1 MAVTPLAS
9 VGATNDCSG
18 ASFFF
23 VTALSLSCF
32 VPTLFGGSV
41 NAAYAPPPSAMNTAI
56 VAITF
61 A

>member
-1 MAVTPLAS
+1 MTPLAS
-9 VGATNDCSG
+9 FGATNDCSD

-23 VTALSLSCF
+23 VTALSLSCL
-32 VPTLFGGSV
+32 VPTLFFGSV
-41 NAAYAPPPSAMNTAI
+41 NAAYAPPPSAMNIAI